1 MNHPKGALAFELV
14 VKCGGYEMT
23 WDAFEGA
30 AFGVVTFSSYYH
42 AALATVLRNKRAIT
56 SELIA
61 TLSWPSQRR
70 WR

>member
-1 MNHPKGALAFELV
+1 
-14 VKCGGYEMT
+14 MT

-42 AALATVLRNKRAIT
+42 AALATVLRNKRAIA